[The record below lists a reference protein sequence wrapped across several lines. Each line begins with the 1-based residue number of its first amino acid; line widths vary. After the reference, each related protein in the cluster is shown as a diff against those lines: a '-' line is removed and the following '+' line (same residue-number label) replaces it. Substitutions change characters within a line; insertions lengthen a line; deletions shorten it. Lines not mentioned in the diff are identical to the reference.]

1 MGERSTPLDLHGKRV
16 LVMGLGTRSGGLG
29 VARWLVAQGAEVT
42 VTDLRPADAL
52 RPSVDAL
59 AGLPVRLVL
68 GEHRR
73 EDFEQAEIVVRNPA
87 VPLDSPW
94 LALARAAGARI
105 EMEMSLFFRAC
116 PAPIIGVTGTKGKT
130 TTATL
135 CAEILKAWRPDTV
148 LAGNLGRSALEVLPT
163 IAPETP
169 VVLELSS
176 WQLEGLAEHGMSPH
190 IAVLTMIS
198 EDHLDRYPS
207 MEAYIEA
214 KCHIARFQ
222 GPGDWFVVNWAEPR
236 AWSCRRVG
244 AGTVVPFGPDTGDSI
259 GAFLAGDRLVWRFA
273 GQEHEICRRGEL
285 PLPGDHVVVNA
296 LAAIAAACL
305 RGAGPE
311 HAREG
316 LLRAQP
322 VPHRLEHVA
331 TVKGVDFINDTAAT
345 APAAVRAA
353 LATYRHRPVIL
364 IAGGADK
371 GVDLHPLARE
381 IATAVRAVV
390 LLAGTAT
397 PALHDALRAAGARV
411 YGPCGSMEEAVN
423 QAAELAR
430 PGDVVLLSPGCA
442 SFGLFRDEFHRG
454 ESFREAVCRLAAAT
468 VAEEGT

>member
-1 MGERSTPLDLHGKRV
+1 MGERSTPLDLRGKRV

-73 EDFEQAEIVVRNPA
+73 EDFEQAEIIVRNPA

-94 LALARAAGARI
+94 LVLARNAGARI

-135 CAEILKAWRPDTV
+135 CAEILRAWRLDTV
-148 LAGNLGRSALEVLPT
+148 LAGNLGRSALEALPSIT
-163 IAPETP
+163 SQTP

-176 WQLEGLAEHGMSPH
+176 WQLEGLAEHGIRPH

-222 GPGDWFVVNWAEPR
+222 GPGDWFIVNRADPR
-236 AWSCRRVG
+236 AWGCRRVG
-244 AGTVVPFGPDTGDSI
+244 AGTVVPFGPDAGESI

-285 PLPGDHVVVNA
+285 PLPGDHVVANA

-316 LLRAQP
+316 LLRARP
-322 VPHRLEHVA
+322 VPHRLELVA

-371 GVDLHPLARE
+371 GVDLRSLARE

-397 PALHDALRAAGARV
+397 PALHDALHEAGAAV

-423 QAAELAR
+423 LAAGLAR

-454 ESFREAVCRLAAAT
+454 ESFREAVGRLAT
-468 VAEEGT
+468 SVASEEGV